1 MKRLKHVIVDFLLKR
16 TNKGKKK
23 KRTVRLPNRQP
34 NYRQKM
40 AHFTVSGGNDAE
52 VDLVLI
58 QPYLLCYVHHAVLTL
73 ANIFQALFPLKKD
86 AGSYQNKINLSFT
99 FTQRLGH

>member
-1 MKRLKHVIVDFLLKR
+1 MGLSIFCFKEQTKVKKHNI
-16 TNKGKKK
+16 
-23 KRTVRLPNRQP
+23 RLPNRQP
-34 NYRQKM
+34 NYGQKM
-40 AHFTVSGGNDAE
+40 AHFTVSGGNEAE

-58 QPYLLCYVHHAVLTL
+58 QPYLLCYAHHAVLTL

-86 AGSYQNKINLSFT
+86 AGSYQNKINLSLT

>member
-1 MKRLKHVIVDFLLKR
+1 MVFLSVFYLFYELIDE
-16 TNKGKKK
+16 KGK

-34 NYRQKM
+34 NYGQT
-40 AHFTVSGGNDAE
+40 ALFTVSCGNQAG

-58 QPYLLCYVHHAVLTL
+58 QPFLLCYVHHVVLTL
-73 ANIFQALFPLKKD
+73 TKIFQALFPLEKD
-86 AGSYQNKINLSFT
+86 AGSYQNKINLSLT